1 MGAPK
6 VTVGWAFAVVF
17 SLILALPATAQ
28 VGSEKEGAMKN
39 IESFMEEGN
48 WKKALKGLKSY
59 RRNYAKTEESKD
71 EVDRLI
77 KRAKGSQRL
86 DKIETDFRKK
96 GKPRKAARKLTKIL
110 KEYGE
115 NPEVV
120 DRGKAL
126 QEEDRSLYVL
136 DIEDFEDTKGA
147 DDDDDNA
154 GRSRRRSIVGD
165 PKLVKHGK
173 YSCRW
178 STGMGWSYWSI
189 TSPQQDWSEYDFFCM
204 WIYNEKVGSRPARIE
219 IEPHSGGWQYFQ
231 YYLAIDWT
239 GWREIRV
246 PLTGRTS
253 KFGRHGNPSWE
264 SIQRIDFDHDD
275 DVGTPVNIIIDD
287 IRLEKR

>member
-1 MGAPK
+1 MGAPR
-6 VTVGWAFAVVF
+6 VTIGWAFVVVF

-28 VGSEKEGAMKN
+28 VGPEKEEAMKS
-39 IESFMEEGN
+39 IMSLMDAGN
-48 WKKALKGLKSY
+48 WKKAIKALKSY
-59 RRNYAKTEESKD
+59 RRSFAKTDESKE

-77 KRAKGSQRL
+77 ERAKGSQAL
-86 DKIETDFRKK
+86 DKIETDFRRKAK
-96 GKPRKAARKLTKIL
+96 ARKAANKLTKLL

-115 NPEVV
+115 IPEVV

-126 QEEDRSLYVL
+126 MEAVRSQYVL
-136 DIEDFEDTKGA
+136 VIEDFEDSKGEV
-147 DDDDDNA
+147 DDDDDA
-154 GRSRRRSIVGD
+154 GRTLRRSLVGD
-165 PKLVKHGK
+165 PKLVKQGE

-178 STGMGWSYWSI
+178 STGRGWSYWSI
-189 TSPQQDWSEYDFFCM
+189 TSPTEDWSEYEYFCM

-219 IEPHSGGWQYFQ
+219 IEPHSGGWHHFQ

-239 GWREIRV
+239 GWKEIRV

-253 KFGRHGNPSWE
+253 KFGRRGNPSWK

-275 DVGTPVNIIIDD
+275 DVGTPLNIIIDD